1 MAWLDP
7 LLPQLHELGETAFYV
22 TLGVFFAS
30 LAWAIGLPLR
40 AKGRQQH
47 SGPHY

>member
-7 LLPQLHELGETAFYV
+7 LLLQLHELGETAFYV

-30 LAWAIGLPLR
+30 LTWAIVLTLR
-40 AKGRQQH
+40 AKGRQ
-47 SGPHY
+47 